1 MKFKIFLFVII
12 TLATSASKGSD
23 DHVSVYLELQNL
35 KETVLKEPLK
45 AIQILDKYDS
55 QLFIQEPS
63 IYFLWHLR
71 KIQAL
76 NYSYRFT
83 AFEQQLNSV
92 LGQMNDKTPP
102 EVKAYLLMYQG
113 IQLQRNGNYSGSIE
127 ALRESI
133 SISESNE
140 FNAVRT
146 KALVELTY
154 SLSLAEQYE
163 LAMIELQQA
172 YQLANKLQDS
182 FLSGLVEESN
192 AALLGYREEYE
203 NSLERYLIA
212 ERHYRT
218 LNYPYYLG
226 ESAYGLAS
234 TYRYSQEYDLAI
246 EWYNKYYDAVKH
258 FNTEYTEFFYY
269 YGLGM
274 TYSSMNDCTNALAA
288 INRVLTIT
296 QFKDYKAELLK
307 RMAVCLA
314 KIEDFVAA
322 ETALHEAELIY
333 DSIPELAGTSWQLET
348 IKVSAKIADLQGD
361 KSKAYQLISDY
372 YEKLIEVEKNNAS
385 QRLDK
390 LRLAVIDERRK
401 HELTVLENTS
411 KLQASQLQ
419 IQTRKNEI
427 QKLWLLGLVA
437 LSLIVLG
444 ILIWQISIN
453 RKIRD
458 LAIIDDLTG
467 LYNRRYIFSA
477 IDSVLRKQTSGDIF
491 NTVMLIDIDN
501 LKPINDRFGHQVGD
515 RVIQTVAQVGQN
527 VIRDGDIM
535 ARIGGDEF
543 MLFLSRTEEERNEVT
558 IANRLRETI
567 LAAPIEWEG
576 SDKID
581 VSISIGV
588 TSIKQRNDSLKQIY
602 SRVDKALY
610 EAKRSESSKI
620 VNG

>member
-1 MKFKIFLFVII
+1 MFVII
-12 TLATSASKGSD
+12 ALASISSQAAE
-23 DHVSVYLELQNL
+23 DHVDIYLEFQNL

-45 AIQILDKYDS
+45 AIEVLDKYDS
-55 QLFIQEPS
+55 QIFIQEPS
-63 IYFLWHLR
+63 LYFLWHLR

-76 NYSYRFT
+76 NYSYQFS
-83 AFEQQLNSV
+83 AFEQQLTSV

-102 EVKAYLLMYQG
+102 EIKAYLLMYKG
-113 IQLQRNGNYSGSIE
+113 IQLQRNGNYSESIE

-133 SISESNE
+133 SISENNE

-163 LAMIELQQA
+163 LAMVELQQA

-212 ERHYRT
+212 ERNYRT

-234 TYRYSQEYDLAI
+234 TYRYSEEYDLAI
-246 EWYNKYYDAVKH
+246 EWYNKYYEAVKH
-258 FNTEYTEFFYY
+258 FNTEYTQFFYY

-288 INRVLTIT
+288 INRVLKST

-307 RMAVCLA
+307 RMSICLA
-314 KIEDFVAA
+314 KIDDFVAA

-333 DSIPELAGTSWQLET
+333 ESMPELKGTSWELET
-348 IKVSAKIADLQGD
+348 IKISAELASMQGE
-361 KSKAYQLISDY
+361 KVKAYQLINEY
-372 YEKLIEVEKNNAS
+372 YEKLIEVEKANAS
-385 QRLDK
+385 LRLDK
-390 LRLAVIDERRK
+390 LRLAVIDERKK
-401 HELTVLENTS
+401 HEMTVLENKS

-427 QKLWLLGLVA
+427 QKLWLLGLIA
-437 LSLIVLG
+437 LSIIVLG
-444 ILIWQISIN
+444 ILFWQMKIN
-453 RKIRD
+453 RKFRD
-458 LAIIDDLTG
+458 LAIVDELSG

-477 IDSVLRKQTSGDIF
+477 IESVLNKQASGEIF
-491 NTVMLIDIDN
+491 NTVMLIDVDN
-501 LKPINDRFGHQVGD
+501 LKPINDRYGHQVGD
-515 RVIQTVAQVGQN
+515 RVIKTVARVGQS

-543 MLFLSRTEEERNEVT
+543 MVFLSRTEEERNEVT

-576 SDKID
+576 SEKIE
-581 VSISIGV
+581 VSISIGI